1 MQRYTTPISQTQL
14 TMACHPAFDIYML
27 PKRKATSA
35 ANLGPCMH
43 TSIKL
48 YKDST

>member
-1 MQRYTTPISQTQL
+1 MQCHTTATSQTQL

-27 PKRKATSA
+27 PKRKATSP
-35 ANLGPCMH
+35 ANLGPRMH